1 MRYGKSLG
9 LVGVLLASA
18 TLTLRAD
25 VWDVGTATDDVAT
38 QTHNSLIHGSEQ
50 VHDLAAK
57 AGVTDQDWFILTE
70 DAYSSY
76 IVLVDGLTADV
87 GLFDGGI
94 TRRSYADPN
103 TNLQFA
109 DTVQAGSWSAQLT
122 WQNTGPQQLSF
133 LRISPGGG
141 PFGGCT
147 TTCDAN
153 DQYRVRLLDTTFSV
167 PRFNN
172 ANGQVTVLLVQNTL
186 SGTAVSP
193 NVNWTGYY
201 WNVAGTQLAA
211 VPGTLAARQT
221 AVINLSTIPALQNQT
236 GAITVS
242 HTAGYGGLA
251 VKSVALEPATGFSF
265 DTPGTYRS
273 R

>member
-1 MRYGKSLG
+1 MRQFKAFG

-25 VWDVGTATDDVAT
+25 VWDVGTATDDLAAT
-38 QTHNSLIHGSEQ
+38 THNSLIHGSEQ

-57 AGVTDQDWFILTE
+57 AGVTDQDWFILTQDE
-70 DAYSSY
+70 YSSY
-76 IVLVDGLTADV
+76 EVLVDGLTADV
-87 GLFDGGI
+87 GLYDGGF
-94 TRRSYADPN
+94 TRRSDNPN
-103 TNLQFA
+103 TVLQEGEA
-109 DTVQAGSWSAQLT
+109 TQNGGWSMRML
-122 WQNTGPQQLSF
+122 WQNTGPQQLGF
-133 LRISPGGG
+133 IRIGPVGG

-153 DQYRVRLLDTTFSV
+153 DQYRIRMFDTTFSV

-172 ANGQVTVLLVQNTL
+172 ANGQVTVLLVQNTINPGNL
-186 SGTAVSP
+186 SPVL
-193 NVNWTGYY
+193 NWTAYY

-211 VPGTLAARQT
+211 VPGTLQSHQT